1 MPSQNQHLRRRLWQV
16 FPARV
21 KVLSIAPWL
30 YAIIALLVALG
41 AIVVV
46 IQDAEKTV
54 SHVTVYHHVGLI
66 LKGPRGLEVYNPSLH
81 GPRSVDTSD
90 ASVGIFEMEI
100 PDSRSARVRGA
111 IRTGRRIRLSLTING
126 VPVDYDTAMLLLPE
140 LEVIARSKVGEF
152 LYRDGQTGDFLFN
165 HPDDPWRIVWWGL
178 AWDALVAFPLLVFL
192 WLIGWQVAVL
202 TEARRFKR
210 LENGTCPR
218 CRYDIRN
225 LTEPRCP
232 ECGERW

>member
-1 MPSQNQHLRRRLWQV
+1 MPSQDQHLKRRLRQV
-16 FPARV
+16 FPARP

-46 IQDAEKTV
+46 SLPAEKYV
-54 SHVTVYHHVGLI
+54 SHVNVYHHIGLI
-66 LKGPRGLEVYNPSLH
+66 LNGQRGLEVYNPSLH
-81 GPRSVDTSD
+81 GPRGVDIND
-90 ASVGIFEMEI
+90 AAIGTFAMEI
-100 PDSRSARVRGA
+100 PESRLARSRGA

-126 VPVDYDTAMLLLPE
+126 VPVDYDAAMLLLPE
-140 LEVIARSKVGEF
+140 LESIARSRVGEF
-152 LYRDGQTGDFLFN
+152 LYRDGRTGDFLFN
-165 HPDDPWRIVWWGL
+165 HPDDPWRIAWWGL

-202 TEARRFKR
+202 KEAHRFKR

-225 LTEPRCP
+225 LTEARCP